1 MNDMMR
7 MFKEHCVRH
16 TESLDGIWTLKLP
29 NSACYPV
36 IVPGVWETIPDLAA
50 YHGKAVY
57 TRNVVVEEDSDI
69 LLRFGGVS
77 HTAEVYWDG
86 RRVGQHYNAF
96 TGFDVLIRT
105 AGAGAHELSV
115 EVDNSFNENST
126 LHIPNDYYTYG
137 GINRPVELHY
147 LSGAMIC
154 SQFFYST
161 ENGDGSFNAHV
172 KVRISAL
179 DDTDELKYTL
189 ELAGSR
195 KTVDIP
201 DLKQDDTYEFDVT
214 LENLNVRKWDVR
226 DGQLYYMKG
235 TLYKHNAP
243 IDDYVDR
250 VGFRTVTVEGE
261 QLMLNHRPV
270 RIIGF
275 NRHEDHGQLGLSMGP
290 EAMMCDLQ
298 LMLDMGANAIRTCHY
313 PNDPRF
319 LDLCDELGVL
329 VWEEHHARALP
340 GEILRKELF
349 LKQISDCNEEMI
361 RQHVNHPSIYI
372 WGVLNE
378 CESETE
384 YGHWLYEKNL
394 SQLKAL
400 DPTRPVSFASCRHFT
415 DVCMDLVD
423 VVSFNIYPAWYVN
436 EPVDQYLGR
445 LLEWMDENG
454 AKGKPVLITEIG
466 AGAIPGYH
474 DTFRRA
480 KWSEERQADI
490 LDEQL
495 QAVLG
500 NHRISGVYIW
510 QFADVKVSEEWAMH
524 RPRTMNNKGVVDEY
538 RRPKLSYFTVK
549 RLFMSENSETGRH
562 N

>member
-1 MNDMMR
+1 MMR
-7 MFKEHCVRH
+7 MFKEHRVRH
-16 TESLDGIWTLKLP
+16 IESLDGIWTLKLP
-29 NSACYPV
+29 CGVCYPA

-50 YHGKAVY
+50 YQGKAVY
-57 TRNVVVEEDSDI
+57 MRNVVLETDSDV

-77 HTAEVYWDG
+77 HTAEVFWDG
-86 RRVGQHYNAF
+86 QSIKQHYNAF
-96 TGFDVLIRT
+96 TGFEALIKK
-105 AGAGAHELSV
+105 AGAGVHELSI

-137 GINRPVELHY
+137 GINRPVELQY
-147 LSGAMIC
+147 LGSAMIR
-154 SQFFYST
+154 SQRFYST
-161 ENGDGSFNAHV
+161 ENSDGTFDAHIRV
-172 KVRISAL
+172 CVSAL
-179 DDTDELKYTL
+179 ADTNGLRYCL
-189 ELAGSR
+189 ELAGSE
-195 KTVDIP
+195 KTVDLP
-201 DLKQDDTYEFDVT
+201 ELKQDEPYEFEVT
-214 LENLNVRKWDVR
+214 LNKLHVRKWDVR
-226 DGQLYYMKG
+226 DGQLYFIKG
-235 TLYKHNAP
+235 TLYKHGTP
-243 IDDYVDR
+243 IDDRIDR
-250 VGFRTVTVEGE
+250 VGFRTVAVEGE
-261 QLMLNHRPV
+261 KLMLNHRP
-270 RIIGF
+270 IKILGF
-275 NRHEDHGQLGLSMGP
+275 NRHEDHGQLGLSMDPG
-290 EAMMCDLQ
+290 AMMCDLQ
-298 LMLDMGANAIRTCHY
+298 LMLDLGANAVRTCHY

-319 LDLCDELGVL
+319 LDLCDELGIL

-394 SQLKAL
+394 NQLREL

-436 EPVDQYLGR
+436 EPVDQYLER
-445 LLEWMDENG
+445 LLHWMDESG

-466 AGAIPGYH
+466 AGAIAGYH

-495 QAVLG
+495 QAVLS
-500 NHRISGVYIW
+500 NERISGVYIW
-510 QFADVKVSEEWAMH
+510 QFADVKVSEEWAMR
-524 RPRTMNNKGVVDEY
+524 RPRTMNNKGIVDEY
-538 RRPKLSYFTVK
+538 RRPKLSYSIVK
-549 RLFMSENSETGRH
+549 RCFRRKT
-562 N
+562 